1 MENVE
6 TLRDQS
12 ILGHFW
18 SYWEYHWRIPK
29 GTKTA
34 SEFFLSSTYKLA
46 LT

>member
-18 SYWEYHWRIPK
+18 SYWEYHWCIPK

-34 SEFFLSSTYKLA
+34 SEFFLSSTYKL
-46 LT
+46 